1 MTRYLEESIARLKD
15 IINDYDEIL
24 NIAVNLKDLL
34 IFEYKLMNERLVHLR
49 DISRAIFIG
58 DIHGDLDTLI
68 ELLRILD
75 IDNELRRGTY
85 LVFLGD
91 YIDRGPYQLEVIMLL
106 AILKSIWRDR
116 IVMLRGNHEPPEWL
130 PPYPHDFPERLM
142 ERFGYRKGFEIYE
155 VMKTIF
161 NLLPLVL
168 YIPKKVLAVHGG
180 PPISRILRY
189 NDIND
194 IFNVEND
201 REAIE
206 EILWSDPID
215 DDIEYTY
222 SYRGAGK
229 LWGRKITMLTLQ
241 KLNVELIVRGH
252 EPSYEGYKF
261 NHNNRVLTIFSM
273 KGFYGNMSATCL
285 RIDFNEREWLNN
297 IVKNII
303 TI

>member
-1 MTRYLEESIARLKD
+1 MTGYLEESIARLRNIVD
-15 IINDYDEIL
+15 NYDEV
-24 NIAVNLKDLL
+24 VNTVINLRDLL
-34 IFEYKLMNERLVHLR
+34 IFEYNLMNRRLVHLR
-49 DISRAIFIG
+49 EISRAIFVG

-91 YIDRGPYQLEVIMLL
+91 YIDRGPYQLEVIMFL

-130 PPYPHDFPERLM
+130 PPSPHDFPEILM
-142 ERFGYRKGFEIYE
+142 ERFGYRKGLEIYE
-155 VMKTIF
+155 TMKTIF
-161 NLLPLVL
+161 DLLPLAL
-168 YIPKKVLAVHGG
+168 YIPRKVLAVHGG
-180 PPISRILRY
+180 PPISRVLRY
-189 NDIND
+189 DDIND
-194 IFNVEND
+194 IFSIEND
-201 REAIE
+201 KEAIE

-215 DDIEYTY
+215 EDIEYVY

-241 KLNVELIVRGH
+241 KLGIELIIRGH

-261 NHNNRVLTIFSM
+261 NHDNRVLTIFSM
-273 KGFYGNMSATCL
+273 KGFYGNMGAACL
-285 RIDFNEREWLNN
+285 RIDFDDKEWFKN
-297 IVKNII
+297 IAKNII